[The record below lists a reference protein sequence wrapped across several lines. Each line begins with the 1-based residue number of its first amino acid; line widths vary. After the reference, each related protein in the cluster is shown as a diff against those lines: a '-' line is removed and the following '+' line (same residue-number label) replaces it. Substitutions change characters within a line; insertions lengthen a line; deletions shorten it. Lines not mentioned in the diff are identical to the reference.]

1 LTHPESPGFVRQVLD
16 AFMSGDTGQAV
27 IVLDANGIV
36 RGWPRTSEV
45 MLGWTAEQAIGQS
58 ISVIFTP
65 EDRDRK
71 IDVFELEVARAS
83 GHAEDDRWHVRRDD
97 SRVWVTGTLTCIRN
111 ADGSVLGF
119 VKAMRDR
126 TDLRAKIERHEAE
139 LDKLQQQLQRS
150 QLFLDTLGHE
160 LRNPLGPLSMAVHLL
175 GTRETA
181 PASTQALQVIRRQIA
196 VLSGLAEDLMDLARA
211 HHDGF
216 QLVLER
222 VHVQQLLEDALND
235 LQPAAQAKGI
245 VLRAVLQQ
253 GPIELQADRRRLTQ
267 VVLNL
272 LGNALKY
279 TPSGGTVFLKAGEE
293 VNEVVIR
300 VEDSGIGIGAEMLP
314 RIFEFF
320 AQDAGAKKLAPGGLG
335 VGLGLVRQIVEL
347 HGGTAAARSPGQ
359 GLGSEFTV
367 RLPLQRST
375 PTTLPAPL

>member
-97 SRVWVTGTLTCIRN
+97 SRVWVTGTLTCIRRE
-111 ADGSVLGF
+111 DGSVLGF

-139 LDKLQQQLQRS
+139 LDKLQGQLQRS

-175 GTRETA
+175 GARETA
-181 PASTQALQVIRRQIA
+181 PASTQALQVMRRQIA

-335 VGLGLVRQIVEL
+335 VGLGLVRQIVGL
-347 HGGTAAARSPGQ
+347 HGGTVAARSPGH

-367 RLPLQRST
+367 RLPLQRT
-375 PTTLPAPL
+375 APTTLPAPL